1 MTEFGRRLRAVI
13 REKGLSQTQVC
24 SMTGKSKA
32 SISQYLS
39 GTQLPPEKTQTEIA
53 VALGLDVDY
62 FNPQPVISQDEAGD
76 AEHVNRI
83 QGLKPIIR
91 ISVEEAAELMRASP
105 QTIRK
110 GLEQGKYPWG
120 YSVKTSETKHTY
132 LINLQRLIEIE
143 KIEHV

>member
-1 MTEFGRRLRAVI
+1 MTEFGRRLKAVI

-39 GTQLPPEKTQTEIA
+39 GMQLPAEKTQTEIA

-62 FNPQPVISQDEAGD
+62 FNPQPVILQDEAGD
-76 AEHVNRI
+76 TEHVSRI

-91 ISVEEAAELMRASP
+91 ISVEEAAELMAKNTAEGHLGAAPVVLCRQSIT
-105 QTIRK
+105 Q
-110 GLEQGKYPWG
+110 E
-120 YSVKTSETKHTY
+120 E
-132 LINLQRLIEIE
+132 
-143 KIEHV
+143 

>member
-1 MTEFGRRLRAVI
+1 MTEFGRRLKAVI

-110 GLEQGKYPWG
+110 GLEL
-120 YSVKTSETKHTY
+120 S
-132 LINLQRLIEIE
+132 LIHI
-143 KIEHV
+143 

>member
-1 MTEFGRRLRAVI
+1 MKRQEVPLSQDARFVVGRIAIEFNMTEFGRRLKAVI

-62 FNPQPVISQDEAGD
+62 FNPQPVISQDETGD
-76 AEHVNRI
+76 EPDSGTETDHQNFSGRSGRAYE
-83 QGLKPIIR
+83 GKPTDN
-91 ISVEEAAELMRASP
+91 P
-105 QTIRK
+105 
-110 GLEQGKYPWG
+110 
-120 YSVKTSETKHTY
+120 
-132 LINLQRLIEIE
+132 
-143 KIEHV
+143 

>member
-1 MTEFGRRLRAVI
+1 MTEFGRRLKAVI

-62 FNPQPVISQDEAGD
+62 FNPQPVISQDEAGN

-83 QGLKPIIR
+83 RGLKPIIR
-91 ISVEEAAELMRASP
+91 ISVEEAAELMR
-105 QTIRK
+105 
-110 GLEQGKYPWG
+110 GKP
-120 YSVKTSETKHTY
+120 TD
-132 LINLQRLIEIE
+132 NP
-143 KIEHV
+143 

>member
-1 MTEFGRRLRAVI
+1 MTEFGRRLKAVI

-32 SISQYLS
+32 SISQYIS

-83 QGLKPIIR
+83 QGLNPFIR
-91 ISVEEAAELMRASP
+91 ISFEVAA
-105 QTIRK
+105 
-110 GLEQGKYPWG
+110 
-120 YSVKTSETKHTY
+120 
-132 LINLQRLIEIE
+132 
-143 KIEHV
+143 